1 MKYAN
6 TINSSDKTL
15 WSKEYTLKTS
25 ELEKSLNS
33 STFCIDDSITINF
46 EDYRKQA
53 QNFRFIYNV
62 PVESYMELQLNLNYD
77 TDITKTGERKQE
89 KSIISLKIP
98 LLQDVF
104 TIEEN
109 YQKLDTQISIE
120 STNIEAKTNKVTI
133 IIGIALM
140 QEYVRAKLINNYK
153 KISTYVIITI
163 IFIIVNINF
172 PQFISSCTNNELT
185 FKYICGTIIPIIVTS
200 ALCSYLAKTGG
211 YQLIY
216 AYIVPI
222 KLNYILVPVYP
233 DLDWFLLTIFNLILV
248 IILIFYNNYEHTIK
262 TNRMTRRELRKE
274 SSSKFL
280 PIMILLI
287 ILVSFI
293 AGILPYK
300 PVAVM
305 SNSMKPA
312 FSRGS
317 IVIVEKVNDK
327 YEKIKV
333 GDVIEFKTEYGTII
347 HRVVNIE
354 KDANDKLLFITKG
367 DANMT
372 NDAATVSQENVVGI
386 TKFYIEYLGYP
397 SVWFSEIVLGRK
409 SVIEL

>member
-1 MKYAN
+1 M
-6 TINSSDKTL
+6 
-15 WSKEYTLKTS
+15 
-25 ELEKSLNS
+25 
-33 STFCIDDSITINF
+33 
-46 EDYRKQA
+46 
-53 QNFRFIYNV
+53 
-62 PVESYMELQLNLNYD
+62 
-77 TDITKTGERKQE
+77 
-89 KSIISLKIP
+89 
-98 LLQDVF
+98 
-104 TIEEN
+104 
-109 YQKLDTQISIE
+109 
-120 STNIEAKTNKVTI
+120 
-133 IIGIALM
+133 
-140 QEYVRAKLINNYK
+140 
-153 KISTYVIITI
+153 
-163 IFIIVNINF
+163 
-172 PQFISSCTNNELT
+172 
-185 FKYICGTIIPIIVTS
+185 
-200 ALCSYLAKTGG
+200 
-211 YQLIY
+211 IY

-222 KLNYILVPVYP
+222 KLNDILVPVYP

-274 SSSKFL
+274 SPSKFL

-333 GDVIEFKTEYGTII
+333 GDVIEFKTEHGTII

-354 KDANDKLLFITKG
+354 KDANDKLLFTTKG

>member
-1 MKYAN
+1 M
-6 TINSSDKTL
+6 
-15 WSKEYTLKTS
+15 
-25 ELEKSLNS
+25 
-33 STFCIDDSITINF
+33 
-46 EDYRKQA
+46 
-53 QNFRFIYNV
+53 
-62 PVESYMELQLNLNYD
+62 
-77 TDITKTGERKQE
+77 
-89 KSIISLKIP
+89 
-98 LLQDVF
+98 
-104 TIEEN
+104 
-109 YQKLDTQISIE
+109 
-120 STNIEAKTNKVTI
+120 
-133 IIGIALM
+133 
-140 QEYVRAKLINNYK
+140 
-153 KISTYVIITI
+153 
-163 IFIIVNINF
+163 
-172 PQFISSCTNNELT
+172 
-185 FKYICGTIIPIIVTS
+185 
-200 ALCSYLAKTGG
+200 
-211 YQLIY
+211 IY

-222 KLNYILVPVYP
+222 KLNDILVPVYP

-274 SSSKFL
+274 SPSKFFS
-280 PIMILLI
+280 IMILLI

-333 GDVIEFKTEYGTII
+333 GDVIEFKTEHGTII

-354 KDANDKLLFITKG
+354 KDANDKLLFTTKG